1 MSNNKSDNKDSNLEC
16 SFCGKKR
23 HDVRKLIAGPNSYIC
38 NECVSIS
45 HKIINEDYDTNPSME
60 LEDIPT
66 PQEIKDYLDE
76 YVISQDYAKEILSV
90 CAYNHYKK
98 TYYSDDKDSIE
109 KSNVLLIGSTGTGKT
124 LVVQTLARM
133 LGVPFAIA
141 DATTLTEAGYVGEDV
156 ESVIERLLNTCDW
169 NVDKAQKGIVFIDE
183 IDKKARSSESNT
195 NTKDISGEGVQQA
208 LLRLIE
214 GTIVKISVNGSKR
227 MDDFI
232 EFDTKDV
239 LFIVGGA
246 FVGLDKIVNKKLKK
260 GSIGFNQ
267 AVYSKGPDEN
277 WIDHVEHEDIIN
289 YGLIPEFAGRL
300 PNIVGLDDLDEDDM
314 FNILTNAKSSCIT
327 QVKKLLELDELELQ
341 FEEQYLKDVAEIA
354 VKNKV
359 GARGLK
365 SIVENSL
372 HNIMFRAPALKQQSV
387 QQIIFNKYPIS
398 VDMYPVFVYTNGT
411 SEIDKHYKIKH
422 RGKSGL

>member
-1 MSNNKSDNKDSNLEC
+1 MSDNKDSNLEC
-16 SFCGKKR
+16 SFCGKPR
-23 HDVRKLIAGPNSYIC
+23 LDVRKLIAGPNSYIC
-38 NECVSIS
+38 NECISIS
-45 HKIINEDYDTNPSME
+45 HKIINEGDDISPEMDVD
-60 LEDIPT
+60 DIPT

-76 YVISQDYAKEILSV
+76 YVISQEYAKEILSV

-98 TYYSDDKDSIE
+98 TYFSDDKDSIE

-124 LVVQTLARM
+124 LVVQTLAKK

-169 NVDKAQKGIVFIDE
+169 NVEKAQKGIVFIDE

-195 NTKDISGEGVQQA
+195 GTKDISGEGVQQA

-214 GTIVKISVNGSKR
+214 GTVVKISTNGSKR

-246 FVGLDKIVNKKLKK
+246 FVGLDKIVNKKIKK

-267 AVYSKGPDEN
+267 KVHSKTTDVN
-277 WIDHVEHEDIIN
+277 WLDHVEHDDIIS

-300 PNIVGLDDLDEDDM
+300 PNIVGLEDLDKDDM
-314 FNILTNAKSSCIT
+314 FNILTNAKSSCII
-327 QVKKLLELDELELQ
+327 QVQRLLELDEINLQ
-341 FEEQYLKDVAEIA
+341 FEEQYLKDVSEIA
-354 VKNKV
+354 VEKKV

-372 HNIMFRAPALKQQSV
+372 HNIMFRAPALRQENV
-387 QQIIFNKYPIS
+387 QEIIFNRYPKT
-398 VDMYPVFVYTNGT
+398 VDILPIFVYTNGN
-411 SEIDKHYKIKH
+411 SEKDRHYKIKL
-422 RGKSGL
+422 RGKSEL